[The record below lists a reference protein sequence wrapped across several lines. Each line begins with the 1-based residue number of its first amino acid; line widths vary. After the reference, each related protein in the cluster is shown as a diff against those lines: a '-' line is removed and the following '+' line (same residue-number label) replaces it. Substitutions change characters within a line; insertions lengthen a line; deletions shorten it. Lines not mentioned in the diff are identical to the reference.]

1 MCHPVPIFELFL
13 SVGNLKKFFKLKLK
27 PKLFRLNLAARSSTG
42 LNLFGLG
49 HKRRSSV
56 AVRATDDAALTVG
69 GMRPAK
75 SSANILQQLGSPSP
89 SKKKQQGAAAA
100 GHTVCLSQG

>member
-1 MCHPVPIFELFL
+1 MGP
-13 SVGNLKKFFKLKLK
+13 
-27 PKLFRLNLAARSSTG
+27 RSSTG

-56 AVRATDDAALTVG
+56 AVRAADDNISGG

-89 SKKKQQGAAAA
+89 SKKKA
-100 GHTVCLSQG
+100 GHTVRLSRS